1 MYKTAS
7 GKRAFEDAFKDV
19 KVRSSWVWVAL
30 NPIGLQVP
38 CKRQKKGD
46 TDTEDKLQEDRG
58 RDGREEAT
66 SPGTLGAPEAGKGR
80 KDPILELLE
89 GPQPCTT
96 LISDIWSAGLWEDEF
111 LLF

>member
-1 MYKTAS
+1 MNKTVS
-7 GKRAFEDAFKDV
+7 GKRVFKDTLKDV
-19 KVRSSWVWVAL
+19 EVRSSWVWVAL

-66 SPGTLGAPEAGKGR
+66 SPGTPGAPEAGKSR
-80 KDPILELLE
+80 KDPLLE
-89 GPQPCTT
+89 SLEGHTT
-96 LISDIWSAGLWEDEF
+96 LISDI
-111 LLF
+111 

>member
-7 GKRAFEDAFKDV
+7 GKRAFVDAFKDV

-46 TDTEDKLQEDRG
+46 TDTEDKSHDEEG
-58 RDGREEAT
+58 RDGREGAT
-66 SPGTLGAPEAGKGR
+66 SPGTPGALKARKGR
-80 KDPILELLE
+80 KDPILEPLE
-89 GPQPCTT
+89 GCTT
-96 LISDIWSAGLWEDEF
+96 LISDI
-111 LLF
+111 

>member
-7 GKRAFEDAFKDV
+7 GKRAFVDAFKDV

-46 TDTEDKLQEDRG
+46 RH
-58 RDGREEAT
+58 RE
-66 SPGTLGAPEAGKGR
+66 
-80 KDPILELLE
+80 
-89 GPQPCTT
+89 Q
-96 LISDIWSAGLWEDEF
+96 DI
-111 LLF
+111 

>member
-7 GKRAFEDAFKDV
+7 GKRAFVDAFKDV

-80 KDPILELLE
+80 KDPILEPLE

-96 LISDIWSAGLWEDEF
+96 LISGVWSPRLGEDEL